1 MKLLTADRVITGR
14 PGEVLERAGVLVDG
28 TGIAW
33 VGTLDGLTAERRADA
48 EVIDLPGSS
57 LLPGLIDCHVHLA
70 FDASADPVAHM
81 RRSTDTEL
89 VILMLH
95 SARELLMAGVTTAR
109 DLGARGFLD
118 IGVKRAIN
126 EGLAEGPRLLTVTRP
141 ITVTGGHCWFMGGEF
156 DGLDAVRYAV
166 RLHHREGADLIKV
179 MATGGVM
186 TPGSAHWHAQFSAEE
201 LAAIVEESHRLDKR
215 VAAHCHGTPGIVLA
229 VGAGVDTIEHC
240 SWLARGGVQEYEPTV
255 ADAIAEADIHVC
267 PTVSCRSM
275 TLGKER
281 WERRAERLT
290 WMREAGVQIVAGTD
304 AGINLNPHGAY
315 VGGLEALVASGM
327 STAEVLEAATLRA
340 ARALDLETVTG
351 SLEAGKEADVIAVEG
366 NPLTDIGNLRSP
378 RLVMTRG
385 RIAVGAPARTGNART

>member
-1 MKLLTADRVITGR
+1 MKLLTADRVYTGR
-14 PGEVLERAGVLVDG
+14 PGEVMARAGVLIDG

-33 VGTLDGLTAERRADA
+33 VGPLDQLPPDRWAEA
-48 EVIDLPGSS
+48 EVVELPGAS

-81 RRSTDTEL
+81 RTSTDTEL

-118 IGVKRAIN
+118 VAVKRAIN
-126 EGLAEGPRLLTVTRP
+126 EGLAEGPRLLTATRP
-141 ITVTGGHCWFMGGEF
+141 ITTTGGHCWFMGGEF

-201 LAAIVEESHRLDKR
+201 LAAIVYESHRLDKR
-215 VAAHCHGTPGIVLA
+215 VAAHCHGTSGIQLA
-229 VGAGVDTIEHC
+229 VNAGVDTIEHC
-240 SWLARGGVQEYEPTV
+240 SWLARGTVQEYDPRIAE
-255 ADAIAEADIHVC
+255 AIAEAGIHVC

-275 TLGKER
+275 SLGKDR

-290 WMREAGVQIVAGTD
+290 WMREAGIQIVAGTD

-315 VGGLEALVASGM
+315 VGGLEALVDSGM
-327 STAEVLEAATLRA
+327 STPEVLEAATSRA
-340 ARALDLETVTG
+340 ARALDLEAVTG
-351 SLEAGKEADVIAVEG
+351 SLDEGKEADVIAVDG
-366 NPLTDIGNLRSP
+366 DPLVDVGCLRHL

-385 RIAVGAPARTGNART
+385 RVALGPPTP